1 MALDGHL
8 LQVEQE
14 LWRIGDLRHICEPH
28 QLPDFDAFTDWNVE
42 RQDKDYLRRMAA
54 LGGLY
59 DNCWVDECGRRWGKT
74 AKALIHGVG
83 VMAGRPGSRGL
94 IATPLQKSIGGI
106 IVPLTKILFRNAPE
120 GYFPKYVSTR
130 GADHEG
136 LYMPATDSYCKL
148 VGLDV
153 HPDATRGQFL
163 DWAVITEAAFVKGLY
178 ELVTGV
184 LNPQFRYRPWAWL
197 LQETSTAKKPGCDF
211 NTHFRPDAK
220 IRGTYRL
227 HTIRDNDSLTEEDIQ
242 LEERRTGGK
251 DSPQCRRELYCEEVR
266 DPVGLVVPE
275 FDAPTA
281 DKPITSHV
289 VASERPEYAAAIS
302 SADPGVRDLFA
313 MLWGYWDVA
322 RAKLCVERDWA
333 QRNTTT
339 GRVAEVIREIE
350 LELYGGASASAREQE
365 CYLIRAA
372 KLATVADV
380 ISGEKVVWNAWQD
393 APAGFSKIYAPQD
406 FGIHKPAGLT
416 WWNGSAFCANPYYR
430 VSDTAAQLIVDMGE
444 EHKITL
450 CATAKDDKEAALYS
464 LRTAFKDGKIEIH
477 PRCVALIEHLRAAVW
492 NEQRTDYERTEAHGH
507 YDLVDALVYMWRML
521 GPVRGI
527 DPTPPKFVD
536 QRAPLVHH
544 VKRERYADISEM
556 FA

>member
-1 MALDGHL
+1 MALDGQ
-8 LQVEQE
+8 LQSTVVKLCE
-14 LWRIGDLRHICEPH
+14 LGDLSWLLDEH
-28 QLPDFDAFTDWNVE
+28 QLVDYEEFERWNQV
-42 RQDKDYLRRMAA
+42 RQTRDHMQWVKQIGA
-54 LGGLY
+54 LY
-59 DNCWVDECGRRWGKT
+59 DNMWVDECGRRYGKT
-74 AKALIHGVG
+74 VKWLVKDVEAMLRRKGA
-83 VMAGRPGSRGL
+83 RGM
-94 IATPLQKSIGGI
+94 IATPLQKNIGGI
-106 IVPLTKILFRNAPE
+106 IVPLTKVIFKDLPKQ
-120 GYFPKYVSTR
+120 YFPRYVGSR

-136 LYMPATDSYCKL
+136 LVIEATDSYCKL
-148 VGLDV
+148 VGLDK

-163 DWAVITEAAFVKGLY
+163 DFAHFTEAAFVN
-178 ELVTGV
+178 ELRELIQGV
-184 LNPQFRYRPWAWL
+184 INPQFRYRPWAWL
-197 LQETSTAKKPGCDF
+197 GLETSTAKKPGCDF
-211 NTHFRPDAK
+211 NAYFRPDAK
-220 IRGTYRL
+220 LRGTYRI
-227 HTIRDNDSLTEEDIQ
+227 HTIRDNTAIPEEEIEI
-242 LEERRTGGK
+242 EERRSGGK
-251 DSPQCRRELYCEEVR
+251 DSPVCRRELYCEEVR

-281 DKPITSHV
+281 DKKLTRHV
-289 VASERPEYAAAIS
+289 VEFVRPEYAVAIS

-313 MLWGYWDVA
+313 MLWGYWDA
-322 RAKLCVERDWA
+322 KRAKLCVERDWA

-365 CYLIRAA
+365 CYLIRSP

-380 ISGEKVVWNAWQD
+380 ISGERQPWNAWQD
-393 APAGFSKIYAPQD
+393 APAGYSKIYAPQG
-406 FGIHKPAGLT
+406 FSIHRPTGLT
-416 WWNGSAFCANPYYR
+416 WWNGSEYCANPYYR

-464 LRTAFKDGKIEIH
+464 LRTAFKDDKIEIH

-521 GPVRGI
+521 GPVRAI
-527 DPTPPKFVD
+527 DPTPPKVTD
-536 QRAPLVHH
+536 PRAALVHH